1 MARIRFSGGFRWAV
15 VVMTMGLGI
24 AAAWYA
30 SVQFSNALNDERPE
44 QGNRR
49 VEADQGSCQDAGLTD
64 QLDAVET
71 KVRQATISI
80 VLFDITHDSI
90 QASVTSSAEVV
101 GRLEYA
107 REEHSLLQYTPIQ
120 HLQPGVPTTFTMHI
134 GPQPVGRVLY
144 EWVFADPAFRNEF
157 ENVIGPSGEG
167 KAFLNR
173 SGTRWFSKEKSGDGD
188 DSAAD
193 RGVP

>member
-15 VVMTMGLGI
+15 VVMTIGLGV

-30 SVQFSNALNDERPE
+30 RGQFSNALNDERPE
-44 QGNRR
+44 PGNRR
-49 VEADQGSCQDAGLTD
+49 VETDQDSCQDAGLAD
-64 QLDAVET
+64 QFDAVVT
-71 KVRQATISI
+71 KVPQASISI

-107 REEHSLLQYTPIQ
+107 REEYSLLQYTPIQ

-134 GPQPVGRVLY
+134 GPRPVGRVSY

-157 ENVIGPSGEG
+157 ENVIGPSGG
-167 KAFLNR
+167 GRAFLKR
-173 SGTRWFSKEKSGDGD
+173 SGVRWLSPEITATG
-188 DSAAD
+188 AE
-193 RGVP
+193 